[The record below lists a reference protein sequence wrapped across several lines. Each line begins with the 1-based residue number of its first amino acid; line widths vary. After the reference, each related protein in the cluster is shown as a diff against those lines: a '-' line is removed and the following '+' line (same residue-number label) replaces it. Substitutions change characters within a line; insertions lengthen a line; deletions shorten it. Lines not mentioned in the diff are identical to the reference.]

1 MFTKPGYAPVLPGLV
16 VLDLQGC
23 HGGPNGERGIYPPDK
38 SLFHVCDLGRAKLNI
53 VVLTGLFGSPGTFCW
68 GNK

>member
-23 HGGPNGERGIYPPDK
+23 HGGPNGEREEGFIPQINP
-38 SLFHVCDLGRAKLNI
+38 SSMSV
-53 VVLTGLFGSPGTFCW
+53 T
-68 GNK
+68 